1 MGYTIEAAKASKYID
16 YVYVS
21 TDSDRIKDVA
31 LQCGAKVPFL
41 RSEELASDTARTIDA
56 IVYTLDKMEE
66 IGENFDIMILLQP
79 TSPLRTAEDING
91 ALEKFA
97 ECGFKP
103 LVSVSEVNDPPV
115 LMRRIID
122 DTHMER
128 LLDST
133 STVRRQ
139 DMDKYYRVNGSIYI
153 NLVSEINTATSF
165 NDNEVP
171 YIVPKE
177 NAVDIDEYAD
187 LEVARYLMRNRK
199 L

>member
-91 ALEKFA
+91 ALEKFV
-97 ECGFKP
+97 ECGFKS

-115 LMRRIID
+115 LM
-122 DTHMER
+122 
-128 LLDST
+128 
-133 STVRRQ
+133 
-139 DMDKYYRVNGSIYI
+139 
-153 NLVSEINTATSF
+153 
-165 NDNEVP
+165 
-171 YIVPKE
+171 
-177 NAVDIDEYAD
+177 
-187 LEVARYLMRNRK
+187 
-199 L
+199 